1 MRVLVTGGTGFVGA
15 HVARRVAE
23 RGHEVFVLVR
33 PASDI
38 GPFAGLPITPLVGS
52 LTDPPSLER
61 AVEGI
66 DCLFH
71 VAADYRLWVP
81 DPQAMHEVNV
91 GGAASLLRAAW
102 QAGTGRMVY
111 TSSAV
116 TVACSADRLGTED
129 DFLPSEAARSTYQ
142 RTKILAEQAVWGL
155 IREGAPV
162 TIVNPSTPIG
172 TLDRRPTPTGRLIVD
187 FLNGRLPAYVDAEL
201 NWIDVADVAEGHCLA
216 AEKGRLGQRY
226 ILGHRNM
233 MLGSLLQ
240 LLAEVS
246 GRPAPRMK
254 IPYAVA
260 YTAGAAGELWG
271 RMAGRE
277 PRACLDGVR
286 MAGSPMRY
294 DSGKAVK
301 ELRLPQSPIRAAMEQ
316 AVRWFR
322 DHGYVVKGKVV

>member
-15 HVARRVAE
+15 HVVRRLVQ
-23 RGHEVFVLVR
+23 RGHEVGALVR
-33 PASDI
+33 PTSDVRTL
-38 GPFAGLPITPLVGS
+38 ADLPVSPVVGD
-52 LTDPPSLER
+52 LIDPPSLER

-91 GGAASLLRAAW
+91 AGTECLLRAAW
-102 QAGTGRMVY
+102 NAGVGRMVY

-116 TVACSADRLGTED
+116 TVACSADRVGTED
-129 DFLPSEAARSTYQ
+129 DFLPPEAARSTYQ
-142 RTKILAEQAVWGL
+142 RTKILAERAVWGL
-155 IREGAPV
+155 IREGAPI

-172 TLDRRPTPTGRLIVD
+172 ALDHRPTPTGRLVVD
-187 FLNGRLPAYVDAEL
+187 FLNGRLPAFVDAEL
-201 NWIDVADVAEGHCLA
+201 NWIDVADVAEGHRLA
-216 AEKGRLGQRY
+216 AEAGRTGERY

-233 MLGSLLQ
+233 MLRDFLQ

-260 YTAGAAGELWG
+260 YMAGAAGELWG
-271 RMAGRE
+271 RVTGRE
-277 PRACLDGVR
+277 PRASLDAVR
-286 MAGSPMRY
+286 MAASPMRY
-294 DSGKAVK
+294 EGGKAVK
-301 ELRLPQSPIRAAMEQ
+301 ELGLPQSPIRAAMED

-322 DHGYVVKGKVV
+322 AGGYVEKGAVE

>member
-1 MRVLVTGGTGFVGA
+1 MRALVTGGTGFLGA
-15 HVARRVAE
+15 HVVRRLVD
-23 RGHEVFVLVR
+23 RRHDVSVLVR

-38 GPFAGLPITPLVGS
+38 GTLADLPVTPIVGN

-61 AVEGI
+61 AVDGI

-81 DPQAMHEVNV
+81 DPKTMHEVNV
-91 GGAASLLRAAW
+91 GGTACLLRAAW
-102 QAGTGRMVY
+102 KAGVGRIVY
-111 TSSAV
+111 TSSAA
-116 TVACSADRLGTED
+116 TVASSADRLGTED
-129 DFLPSEAARSTYQ
+129 HFLPSEEARSTYQ

-155 IREGAPV
+155 IREGAPI

-172 TLDRRPTPTGRLIVD
+172 DLDHRPTPTGRLIVD
-187 FLNGRLPAYVDAEL
+187 FLNGRLPAYVNAEL

-216 AEKGRLGQRY
+216 TEKGQVGRRY

-233 MLGSLLQ
+233 MLGDFLQ

-246 GRPAPRMK
+246 GRPAPRVK

-260 YTAGAAGELWG
+260 YMAGAAGEVWG
-271 RMAGRE
+271 RVRGRE
-277 PRACLDGVR
+277 PRASFDGVR
-286 MAGSPMRY
+286 MAGAPMRY
-294 DSGKAVK
+294 DCGKAVR
-301 ELRLPQSPIRAAMEQ
+301 ELGLPQSPIRAAMER

-322 DHGYVVKGKVV
+322 DHGFVAKGNVV